1 MPRKTKQNK
10 LTSPE
15 LLAQV
20 NPENLRLKKEFLDY
34 LKALNRSEGTRKQ
47 YDSDLSIFFCWVLQ
61 NAGNKAFQNVSKRDI
76 VAFQNW
82 MINENSNSPARV
94 RRIKSAISSLSNFIE
109 AVLDEEDEFK
119 EFRSIVKKI
128 ANPVLQPVREKTV
141 WSEEELNQLLEQ
153 LMEKHEYQK
162 ACCVALAMYG
172 GRRKAE
178 LCRFRV
184 DDFTE
189 DRLVCDGALYQSAP
203 ILTKGNKYLECYTLA
218 KKFNPYLHAWL
229 KQREEIGV
237 KSEFLFVSPSDWKS
251 PLQTSTLDS
260 WAAGFSRITGK
271 DFYFHSLRHFYCT
284 SLIKAGIPDSVVV
297 DIIGW
302 SSSEMLKIYDDS
314 SKDEKLSMF
323 FKDGDI
329 CVPNKGQLSDL

>member
-34 LKALNRSEGTRKQ
+34 LKALNRSEGTRRQ
-47 YDSDLSIFFCWVLQ
+47 YDSDLAIFFCWVLQ
-61 NAGNKAFQNVSKRDI
+61 NANNKAFQKVSKRDI

-82 MINENSNSPARV
+82 MINENGNSPARV

-109 AVLDEEDEFK
+109 AVLDEEEEFK
-119 EFRSIVKKI
+119 EFRPIVRKI
-128 ANPVLQPVREKTV
+128 ADPTLQPVREKTV
-141 WSEEELNQLLEQ
+141 WSEDELELLLQ
-153 LMEKHEYQK
+153 RLTEKHEYQK

-218 KKFNPYLHAWL
+218 KKFTPYLNAWL
-229 KQREEIGV
+229 AQRDELGV
-237 KSEFLFVSPSDWKS
+237 ESELLFVSPSDWKS
-251 PLQTSTLDS
+251 PLSESTLNS
-260 WAAGFSRITGK
+260 WAASFSKITGK

-314 SKDEKLSMF
+314 SKDEKLAMF

-329 CVPNKGQLSDL
+329 CVPNKAQLSDL